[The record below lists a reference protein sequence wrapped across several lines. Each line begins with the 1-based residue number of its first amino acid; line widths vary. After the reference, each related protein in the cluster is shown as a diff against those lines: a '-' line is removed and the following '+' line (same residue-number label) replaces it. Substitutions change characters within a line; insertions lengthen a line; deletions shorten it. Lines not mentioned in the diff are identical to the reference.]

1 MIIFKTHFI
10 PENVAPVGT
19 KEIEVTRANASGQ
32 PVRVGRVPLGSL
44 DSGLTEGDHY
54 YPVLVISDTHVHEE
68 DYPTATEDTERALTY
83 ANDNCAFTVIAGDL
97 VGTGGQYWQLE
108 NYAKLVAQYSPDKP
122 VYAIAGNHENYDGY
136 SDGTRGFTL
145 KDYTGY
151 PLYYSFGVDRNG
163 QQVEKDDEQTP
174 REYGDSV
181 SDVYVMVGH
190 WGSYRGE
197 GIGWVAGEF
206 VTVEELQ
213 WLYETLEA
221 NRNKRCFVVTHVLPH
236 AHGVG
241 DPGKLYSSSPG
252 KPLLWDV
259 NDGGVGQAFINLLC
273 HYKNTLLIHGHT
285 HTMLELQ
292 EIDPKANYAEVRLTD
307 GRSYK
312 SLHVPSLA
320 VPRDKVN
327 GSLQTVTKESE
338 GIVMDVYPACV
349 IINGRDFVDNA
360 EDGHRIAAATYKID
374 TPIVMVEAGTFVDET
389 GLIQTEVTA

>member
-1 MIIFKTHFI
+1 MHRFETHFI

-108 NYAKLVAQYSPDKP
+108 NYAAIVARCSPDKP
-122 VYAIAGNHENYDGY
+122 VYAIAGNHENYNGY
-136 SDGTRGFTL
+136 ADGTNGYHI

-151 PLYYSFGVDRNG
+151 PLYYSFGVDDDG
-163 QQVEKDDEQTP
+163 QRVAMDIDQTP
-174 REYGDSV
+174 LEYGDEV
-181 SDVYVMVGH
+181 NAVFVMVGH
-190 WGSYRGE
+190 YGSWHDDN
-197 GIGWVAGEF
+197 IGWHSDEF
-206 VTVEELQ
+206 VSRDELQ

-259 NDGGVGQAFINLLC
+259 NDGGIGQAFINLLC

-292 EIDPKANYAEVRLTD
+292 EIDPKANYAEVKLAD

-312 SLHVPSLA
+312 GLHAPSLA

-338 GIVMDVYPACV
+338 GIVMDVYSACV

-374 TPIVMVEAGTFVDET
+374 TPIVMVEAETFVDET
-389 GLIQTEVTA
+389 GTIMT